1 MVYLILKVI
10 AVKQLTHTHRE
21 GKGQNDCWED
31 MKHFQ
36 GTPLF
41 GRSSSGNATAT
52 DWGEGQHCC
61 PLLLCC
67 VLRFQISVNNW
78 LVVFLWEWT
87 ILPHFLVGFIPTQ
100 SKGPWLCSLCCLLLT
115 RARTACILL
124 GFCSPTVTCSPPS
137 TQHGNKQLCPAHHM
151 ELQEGKKSPH
161 VDRNKGCATHTCRE
175 RPVLKFRWKS
185 SSVPALRIPFAILP
199 SQHHSTQ

>member
-1 MVYLILKVI
+1 MLHANGSSCESSCTVVYLILKVI

-41 GRSSSGNATAT
+41 GKSSSGNATAT

-151 ELQEGKKSPH
+151 ELQHAAAG
-161 VDRNKGCATHTCRE
+161 RE
-175 RPVLKFRWKS
+175 EVTPRGQEQGLCNS
-185 SSVPALRIPFAILP
+185 
-199 SQHHSTQ
+199 HSAERGLC